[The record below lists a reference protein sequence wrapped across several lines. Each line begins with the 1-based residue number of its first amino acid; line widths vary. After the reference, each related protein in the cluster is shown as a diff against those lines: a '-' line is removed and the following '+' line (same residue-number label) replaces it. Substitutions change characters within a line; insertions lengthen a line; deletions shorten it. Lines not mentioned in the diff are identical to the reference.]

1 METSQNPVPEV
12 TENQES
18 STENVSCET
27 SSRLSISFDA
37 NFNDIFD
44 GLDATD
50 TADGTN
56 KKTRKLYLV
65 LSLVMLVEIV
75 AFAATGNGF
84 IFVLAILMG
93 AMAILIKKKRQRF
106 NRQIAKEFADEG
118 TQNVIFGEETLAL
131 NEKNIPYE
139 EINHFYNLKRCFSII
154 YQQNHVYII
163 PKSILDDE
171 QKEKILTIVDEM
183 IPEAYED
190 KTQK

>member
-75 AFAATGNGF
+75 AFASTGNGF

-93 AMAILIKKKRQRF
+93 AMAILIKKKSQRF

-171 QKEKILTIVDEM
+171 QKEQILTIVDEM

-190 KTQK
+190 KTHK

>member
-93 AMAILIKKKRQRF
+93 AMAILIKKKSQRF

-171 QKEKILTIVDEM
+171 QKEQILTIVDEM

-190 KTQK
+190 KTHK